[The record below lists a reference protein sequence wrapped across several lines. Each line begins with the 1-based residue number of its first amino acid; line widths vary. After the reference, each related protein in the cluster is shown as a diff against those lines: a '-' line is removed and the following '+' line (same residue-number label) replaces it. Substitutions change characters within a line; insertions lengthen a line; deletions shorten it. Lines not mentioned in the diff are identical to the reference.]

1 MPMSEFQRIHKTVLL
16 HEVVDWLRVEPSG
29 TYVDMTVGAGG
40 HAGALIERLG
50 PEGTFI
56 GFDADSQA
64 IADAQKR
71 FAHATPHITL
81 VHANFRRLRQVLAD
95 NSIEQV
101 HGIAFDLGWRIEQL
115 RGRGFSF
122 DKDEPLL
129 MTFDPKPPT
138 DALTAREIVNTW
150 DEPHI
155 ADILYGWGGEHFSRR
170 IAKAIVER
178 RTGKPIERTVEL
190 ADIVSRATPVWYRKR
205 RIHPATKTF
214 QALRIAVNDEI
225 GALREG
231 LAAAHEALASG
242 GRIAVI
248 TFHSVEDREVKH
260 IFRKWAGDSLGQVLT
275 KKPQTASAEEL
286 TANPRSRSAKLR
298 VYEKN

>member
-1 MPMSEFQRIHKTVLL
+1 
-16 HEVVDWLRVEPSG
+16 
-29 TYVDMTVGAGG
+29 MTVGAGG

-50 PEGTFI
+50 PEGTFV

>member
-1 MPMSEFQRIHKTVLL
+1 MNSMKNDSGEAREGRRGRRTDSVRRPRRQGPATMPMSEFQRIHKTVLL

-101 HGIAFDLGWRIEQL
+101 HGIAFDL
-115 RGRGFSF
+115 
-122 DKDEPLL
+122 
-129 MTFDPKPPT
+129 
-138 DALTAREIVNTW
+138 A
-150 DEPHI
+150 
-155 ADILYGWGGEHFSRR
+155 
-170 IAKAIVER
+170 
-178 RTGKPIERTVEL
+178 
-190 ADIVSRATPVWYRKR
+190 
-205 RIHPATKTF
+205 
-214 QALRIAVNDEI
+214 
-225 GALREG
+225 
-231 LAAAHEALASG
+231 
-242 GRIAVI
+242 
-248 TFHSVEDREVKH
+248 
-260 IFRKWAGDSLGQVLT
+260 
-275 KKPQTASAEEL
+275 
-286 TANPRSRSAKLR
+286 
-298 VYEKN
+298 